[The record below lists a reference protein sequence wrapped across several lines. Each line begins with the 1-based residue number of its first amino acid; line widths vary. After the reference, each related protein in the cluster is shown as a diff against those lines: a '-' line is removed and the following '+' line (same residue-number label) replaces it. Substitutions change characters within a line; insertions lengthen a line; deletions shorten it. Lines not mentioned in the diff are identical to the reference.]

1 MLCIFHLGVSQNRR
15 ILIGILPL
23 IQEILVSR
31 FGLRKPSLHQV
42 RACHL
47 QTRQRANR
55 QIHYD
60 TGMVNDLLKFE
71 PGFLSIFCLQV
82 SEPPDVCR
90 EQSCRKSKF
99 VRKSC
104 FKNQQRAPRI
114 LLFYTDRAARTHPA
128 YDRFFRL
135 LS

>member
-1 MLCIFHLGVSQNRR
+1 MLCIFRLGVSQNRR